1 MVYMIKNKIS
11 ETEKNNDGKITAVI
25 PVRKGSTRC
34 KNKNIRKFGD
44 TNLLKLK
51 IETLKK
57 VKGIDKILV
66 SSNCDIMLGIAKDMG
81 VDIHKRDEKY
91 CNDNTSVNDFL
102 FSLAEQ
108 IKTEYMLY
116 TTCLNPLYKIDTYE
130 KLIKHS
136 LKINKNLVSSM
147 NINEFL
153 YSTDNSPVNFQGDGS
168 SWPRSQDLPIYLIP
182 TFGFCFIKTLEARK
196 YKTIIKNSVFY
207 PINKI
212 EGIDIDYPCD
222 FLISE
227 MLYNHNIVNEETA
240 DLIIKKRDNDK
251 IELID
256 CTIRDGG
263 YLHNWE
269 YSFEQVIDCYKYVSR
284 ANYDYFEIGFKADK
298 EIIKNKGRWY
308 YSEEIDVKKVK
319 ESSSNGCKIAVL
331 IKPGDINISDIPHN
345 NDSSIDLYRVI
356 INRSIEKMD
365 KEYSFYTKENIEDSC
380 HICQEL
386 INKGYEVTINIGCFD
401 NITKKEIEL
410 ICNNVSKINEIK
422 AIYLA
427 DTYGSGN
434 SKNIP
439 MQLHNF
445 YEELEKYDSKIPFG
459 FHCHNNNEDA
469 LDKTKLAIFHGCT
482 MIDSCIGGLGRGAG
496 NLKSEQLMSYLYK
509 DKTEYIT
516 KMTPIIVYFN
526 KHILSKEEYQQNHH
540 INSHPYYMVSSVLSL
555 HPNYIT
561 EILSMNTNVEQDI
574 ELIINLD
581 KYTKEKNERNYNKN
595 LIKNL
600 C

>member
-1 MVYMIKNKIS
+1 MIKNKIS